1 MGYVRMMRSG
11 GIHCCANAS
20 IFLPIVD
27 ENLKFQE
34 LCEKNQ
40 LSTETINAAKN
51 LDCDITYLRHNYAEG
66 TEYFRVCASAFYS
79 IRKKNSDLF
88 KSKAWN
94 IFLYFQLLVDA
105 FSPFFRH
112 DKNPHLKLFY
122 LIVPALTLNYIEYIV
137 TAKDK
142 MNKKT
147 KQQGTW
153 FTDDGFAMGLAY
165 VLKLLNQN
173 TEFNALHWF
182 KAVRQKYRTEMKQLV
197 KAREENGDN
206 HESSNKQY
214 DDKLQQT
221 IALSEKRINIILQEF
236 DLLYCSLNSAKIFF
250 Q

>member
-1 MGYVRMMRSG
+1 M
-11 GIHCCANAS
+11 
-20 IFLPIVD
+20 
-27 ENLKFQE
+27 
-34 LCEKNQ
+34 
-40 LSTETINAAKN
+40 
-51 LDCDITYLRHNYAEG
+51 
-66 TEYFRVCASAFYS
+66 
-79 IRKKNSDLF
+79 
-88 KSKAWN
+88 
-94 IFLYFQLLVDA
+94 
-105 FSPFFRH
+105 
-112 DKNPHLKLFY
+112 FY

-173 TEFNALHWF
+173 SEFNALHWF
-182 KAVRQKYRTEMKQLV
+182 KAVRQKYRTELKQLV